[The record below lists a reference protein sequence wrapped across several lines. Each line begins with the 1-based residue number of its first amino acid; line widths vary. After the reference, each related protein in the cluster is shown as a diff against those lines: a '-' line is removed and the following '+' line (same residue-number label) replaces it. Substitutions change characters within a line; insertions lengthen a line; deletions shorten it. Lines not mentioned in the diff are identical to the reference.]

1 MSKKFDSRGI
11 TCDVFRA
18 KNETEHFHRNIE
30 MLFIIEGHVTV
41 VIEENEYVLHSE
53 EILLI
58 NSNKMHY
65 IYVNG
70 DALVC
75 RINISYEMMTDLL
88 DEEYISFWC
97 AQIPSDT
104 PNYRELY
111 DIFHQIIFLKMN
123 DDKKDA
129 FRFMELY
136 GRLINCLVRN
146 YKITVAEGGAGKSIT
161 DSARIQEI
169 LTYINNNYQEPIS
182 LVSLSDSMFVS
193 VSTVSRIFKKIT
205 GVKFPDYV
213 NQVRMHYAVD
223 DLLNSN
229 KSITEIAI
237 DNGFSSP
244 SSFNRVFKELYRTTP
259 SQYKKSV
266 RNIQEKR
273 SIKLTDEEE
282 AQIRQYLNT
291 HVQVQKA
298 QKPSETI
305 NISQKKIRPFRHIS
319 TKAVTV
325 GAFYKMVS
333 SSVQKQISQMVKQLG
348 LSHIRM
354 WNLFSPQC
362 MIAAGP
368 DEKTLSFDMVDMVLD
383 FLTGLH
389 VHPFFD
395 MTDHPECVIKNNR
408 MLYFRKE
415 DNMGFQ
421 NLDQWSYFLTQFM
434 DHVMFRYG
442 EEEVSHW
449 IFEFGNFPV
458 PLGFAYYENN
468 DYWKVFE
475 SSYNIIKSRC
485 RSCLVGGPD
494 WLLDGSEF
502 DVGCDVD
509 QWEKMGIYPD
519 YYSVFLFPYKVSPN
533 SDLKEQDKITD
544 QLRNMDPDF
553 MMNQIRNITNRL
565 KAVNAPERP
574 LFVTETTTILSN
586 RNAMNDHCGRGT
598 NVLRVTNAFQEYA
611 DLICFWV
618 ATDRLSV
625 HYAPPGIL
633 HGGSGLMS
641 KDGIPKPSYYA
652 LYFLAKLGDDLL
664 SSGDGYI
671 AVRNSPNNIY
681 ILCYNYKNLIFN
693 YKYEEENLVD
703 VYNVDTM
710 FENNDPVTMK
720 FLVQD
725 MIPGGEYVIKRHI
738 VNREHGS
745 VMDEWKR
752 LGFEPVMRSNDIDYM
767 KNICIP
773 RIQMEHRTAE
783 NGEIFLEAELKAHE
797 MLLLHIYK

>member
-1 MSKKFDSRGI
+1 MSKQFDYRGI

-18 KNETEHFHRNIE
+18 KNETEHFHRNFE
-30 MLFIIEGHVTV
+30 LLFIIEGHVTV
-41 VIEENEYVLHSE
+41 VIEDNEYLLHPE

-58 NSNKMHY
+58 SSNKMHY
-65 IYVNG
+65 IYVND

-75 RINISYEMMTDLL
+75 RINISYELMTDLL
-88 DEEYISFWC
+88 EEDFISFWC
-97 AQIPSDT
+97 TLIASDT
-104 PNYRELY
+104 PHFRELY
-111 DIFHQIIFLKMN
+111 DIFHQIILLKMN
-123 DDKKDA
+123 NDKKDA

-146 YKITVAEGGAGKSIT
+146 YKMTAAQGGAGKTVT
-161 DSARIQEI
+161 DSERIQEI

-193 VSTVSRIFKKIT
+193 VSTLSRIFKKIT

-229 KSITEIAI
+229 KSITEIAV

-244 SSFNRVFKELYRTTP
+244 SSFNRVFKEMYKTTP

-266 RNIQEKR
+266 RSVQDKGKA
-273 SIKLTDEEE
+273 KLTDEETE
-282 AQIRQYLNT
+282 QIRKYLNT
-291 HVQVQKA
+291 HVRFGQQS
-298 QKPSETI
+298 KPSETI
-305 NISQKKIRPFRHIS
+305 RLSQDQARPFRHIS
-319 TKAVTV
+319 TKAVTL
-325 GAFYKMVS
+325 GSFYKMTS
-333 SSVQKQISQMVKQLG
+333 SSVQKQISQIVKQLG
-348 LSHIRM
+348 VSHIRL

-362 MIAAGP
+362 MIAANP
-368 DEKTLSFDMVDMVLD
+368 DEKVLSFDQVDMVLD

-421 NLDQWSYFLTQFM
+421 TLEQWSYFLTQFM
-434 DHVMFRYG
+434 DHVLFRYG
-442 EEEVSHW
+442 QSEVSHW

-458 PLGFAYYENN
+458 TLGFAYYENN

-475 SSYNIIKSRC
+475 TSYKIIKSRC
-485 RSCLVGGPD
+485 SDCLVGGPD
-494 WLLDGSEF
+494 WLLDGSDLDIE
-502 DVGCDVD
+502 DYMK
-509 QWEKMGIYPD
+509 QWEEIGYYPD
-519 YYSVFLFPYKVSPN
+519 FYSVFLFPYKASGKADR
-533 SDLKEQDKITD
+533 SEQEIHFD
-544 QLRNMDPDF
+544 QERNMDPDF
-553 MMNQIRNITNRL
+553 MVNKIRDITNRL
-565 KAVNAPERP
+565 KAVHAPERP

-598 NVLRVTNAFQEYA
+598 NVLRITNAFQEYA

-652 LYFLAKLGDDLL
+652 LYFLAKLGDDLIG
-664 SSGDGYI
+664 SGKGYI

-681 ILCYNYKNLIFN
+681 ILCYNYKNLIYN

-703 VYNVDTM
+703 VYNVDSM
-710 FENNDPVTMK
+710 FENNEPIAMK
-720 FLVQD
+720 FLVRD
-725 MIPGGEYVIKRHI
+725 LIPGGEYVIKRHI
-738 VNREHGS
+738 VNQEHGS

-752 LGFEPVMRSNDIDYM
+752 LGFETVMRSNDIEYM
-767 KNICIP
+767 KSICIP
-773 RIQMEHRTAE
+773 RIQMDHRTAE